1 MDTRFWG
8 PSGWRLL
15 HLIAFSYE
23 PDKQKEEV
31 RELFETLPFVLP
43 CKFCRA
49 SLAEYMEEDPL
60 EPALKS
66 RETLSKWLWRIHN
79 MVNEKLRGQGLL
91 KEANPSFASVK
102 GFYDER
108 VEAGCIRTDFES
120 GHEPDKLIKPSRF
133 YFEGW
138 EFLFSIA
145 DNHPLTQ
152 SMKNSLPM
160 SDIPD
165 IPDIPEVTEEIKNS
179 PEFRNRWNLMKP
191 EERMK
196 FYTRFWKS
204 IGGSL
209 PFESWRSAW
218 KSCPL
223 DFSRIRKKSL
233 WIRELWRIRC
243 CLEKELELVNRDEFQ
258 SLCKR
263 LVENR
268 SGCGKK
274 KRARTCRSIRKVRKT
289 RKVY

>member
-1 MDTRFWG
+1 
-8 PSGWRLL
+8 L
-15 HLIAFSYE
+15 
-23 PDKQKEEV
+23 K
-31 RELFETLPFVLP
+31 
-43 CKFCRA
+43 
-49 SLAEYMEEDPL
+49 
-60 EPALKS
+60 PALKS

-79 MVNEKLRGQGLL
+79 KVNEKLRGQGLL

-102 GFYDER
+102 EVYYER
-108 VEAGCIRTDFES
+108 VEAGCIRTDLKPSRFYFES
-120 GHEPDKLIKPSRF
+120 GHRPVELIKPSRFYFESGHRPDELIKPSRF

-165 IPDIPEVTEEIKNS
+165 IPAIPAIPEDIKNS

-218 KSCPL
+218 RSCPL

-263 LVENR
+263 LVDNR